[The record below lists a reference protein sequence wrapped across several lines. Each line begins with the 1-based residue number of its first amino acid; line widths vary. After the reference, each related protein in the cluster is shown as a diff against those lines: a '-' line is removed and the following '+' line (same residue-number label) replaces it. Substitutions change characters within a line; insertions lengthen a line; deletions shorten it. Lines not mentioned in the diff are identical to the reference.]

1 MYQENIA
8 EIMCGKKFFRD
19 CLPLF
24 VFVLG
29 KRQRQ
34 TWLNQADEGD
44 FKSKTNSD
52 PIESHSEPTKQTGKC
67 EKERKRVERGEGR
80 EKTNLGFELHDT
92 RPY

>member
-1 MYQENIA
+1 MCQEDKA
-8 EIMCGKKFFRD
+8 EIMCGKKFCRD
-19 CLPLF
+19 CLPPF

-34 TWLNQADEGD
+34 TWLNQADAGD

-52 PIESHSEPTKQTGKC
+52 PIESHSKPTKQIGKC
-67 EKERKRVERGEGR
+67 EKEREARV

-92 RPY
+92 RPNLRCF